1 MRNRCILRSSRARRR
16 SRDGDEP
23 DLLKRWDRLLQ
34 IRSDVNA
41 GIEVERK
48 EKHIGSSLGAHV
60 ELNATGGD
68 YELLEQY
75 ETQLPMF
82 FIVSGVTLRDHGGP
96 AGDFVDSCVCRFG
109 CQVRTLLAVRVDDVD
124 GPGTARHLR
133 SLPGR
138 VIGSRRGLMTSIRSR
153 IPELWIAAAIVV
165 MDQATKALVKARLP
179 LHDSVTVIPGF
190 FDLTHVRNTGAAFG
204 MLNSMQFA
212 YKPAVMVVVAL
223 VALGAVASYALTLP
237 QTQRIAR
244 YGLALIL
251 GGAAGNLIDRATLG
265 YVVDF
270 VDVYWRGVHF
280 WAFNVADSA
289 ITVGVVLML
298 LDVLGVGRVPE
309 TV

>member
-1 MRNRCILRSSRARRR
+1 
-16 SRDGDEP
+16 
-23 DLLKRWDRLLQ
+23 
-34 IRSDVNA
+34 
-41 GIEVERK
+41 
-48 EKHIGSSLGAHV
+48 
-60 ELNATGGD
+60 
-68 YELLEQY
+68 
-75 ETQLPMF
+75 
-82 FIVSGVTLRDHGGP
+82 
-96 AGDFVDSCVCRFG
+96 
-109 CQVRTLLAVRVDDVD
+109 
-124 GPGTARHLR
+124 
-133 SLPGR
+133 
-138 VIGSRRGLMTSIRSR
+138 MTSIRSR